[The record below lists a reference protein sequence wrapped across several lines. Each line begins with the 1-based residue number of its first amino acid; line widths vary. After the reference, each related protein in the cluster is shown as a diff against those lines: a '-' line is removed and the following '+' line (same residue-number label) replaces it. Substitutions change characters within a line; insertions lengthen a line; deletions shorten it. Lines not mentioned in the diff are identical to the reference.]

1 MNKKSVRIL
10 ISSILTLI
18 FAGLGFYIG
27 LPAINLQNKG
37 FWMFLLSCIIFYF
50 VFYFIL
56 SFRGEK
62 IIKINVKKSSKK
74 SKDKVEHG
82 KKGIIAVCAVLVVI
96 PILIL
101 LIGSFVSST
110 FFHANAYA
118 NLIEVPEANFADD
131 MPEAE
136 IVNNIALMD
145 TDTAIKMGN
154 RTLGAL
160 SNVVSQYEISESYR
174 QINYKGA
181 PQKISTLE
189 YADFFKW
196 FSNKSVGIPGYVM
209 VDPVNV
215 TEANYIELNKPI
227 KYTHSGYF
235 GDDLMRKLR
244 FSYPTKMFGNC
255 SFEIDD
261 EGNPYYIIACMKPRI
276 ALFGASDVNEVIIFD
291 PVSGSS
297 SLHALTDVPAWVDNV
312 FTGTLA
318 SQKYDWYGTLKNG
331 FWNSVIGNKDC
342 KVTTDDYGYIV
353 IGDDVWFFT
362 GVTSVVSDES
372 NIGFIISNARTGEYK
387 FYQVTGAEEYSAM
400 SSAQGQV
407 QEKGYT
413 ASFPSL
419 INVSGEATY
428 IMVLKDSAGLV
439 KLYALVNVE
448 NYAIVAT
455 GSTQTEAKEEYL
467 KLLKQNNIID
477 NLPNK
482 DETHNPNVAE
492 ANIKIADIKVYTVG
506 GESVFYIT
514 SSDGQIYSQKLCNEQ
529 RLLIIKVD
537 DHINVKYRTD
547 DADGGNGLVREIISF
562 EFPIENMPS
571 ISEPTEQGAN

>member
-1 MNKKSVRIL
+1 
-10 ISSILTLI
+10 
-18 FAGLGFYIG
+18 
-27 LPAINLQNKG
+27 
-37 FWMFLLSCIIFYF
+37 
-50 VFYFIL
+50 
-56 SFRGEK
+56 
-62 IIKINVKKSSKK
+62 
-74 SKDKVEHG
+74 
-82 KKGIIAVCAVLVVI
+82 
-96 PILIL
+96 
-101 LIGSFVSST
+101 
-110 FFHANAYA
+110 
-118 NLIEVPEANFADD
+118 
-131 MPEAE
+131 MPETE

-160 SNVVSQYEISESYR
+160 SNVVSQYEISDNYK
-174 QINYKGA
+174 QINYNGM
-181 PQKISTLE
+181 PQKVSTLE

-196 FSNKSVGIPGYVM
+196 FSNKNSGIPGYVM

-215 TEANYIELNKPI
+215 TEAKYVKLSNSI
-227 KYTHSGYF
+227 KYSNSGYF

-244 FSYPTKMFGNC
+244 FSYPTKIFGNC

-261 EGNPYYIIACMKPRI
+261 NGNPFYVVACMKPRI
-276 ALFGASDVNEVIIFD
+276 AMFGAPDVNEVIIFD
-291 PVSGSS
+291 PVSGASS
-297 SLHALTDVPAWVDNV
+297 IHALADVPAWVDNV

-477 NLPNK
+477 NIPNK
-482 DETHNPNVAE
+482 GETQNPNVAE
-492 ANIKIADIKVYTVG
+492 KTIKIADIKVYTVG

-514 SSDGQIYSQKLCNEQ
+514 SADGQIYSQKLCDEQ
-529 RLLIIKVD
+529 RLLILEVGKY
-537 DHINVKYRTD
+537 INVKYRTD

-562 EFPIENMPS
+562 EFPVENMPS
-571 ISEPTEQGAN
+571 ISEPIEQGAK